1 MLVIEIGLVI
11 FLFVVGILAG
21 LLGSLIGTGG
31 CALMLPILFFIIYKG
46 DINHLPIAVGTT
58 LVAVIFTT
66 ISGAYGHLRIGN
78 VHKKTA
84 LWLGIGGTIG
94 VIVGSLIF
102 SFLVLYNYLLTLE
115 LILGL
120 IFLWPAIRMIKE
132 GVFSPPPMREGDEIG
147 GENWKKAVF
156 GFFVGIATGIAGL
169 GGGYALVPGMIYLFG
184 GPVYITMGTS
194 LAAMIPLA
202 FIGGLLKILGNYV
215 NLVFAV
221 SLGIG
226 TSLGAQIGPRII
238 KKIKPNILKA
248 IFGIVFLYVS
258 LKYILLYFGINI

>member
-1 MLVIEIGLVI
+1 MTIELII
-11 FLFVVGILAG
+11 FLFIVGILAG

-31 CALMLPILFFIIYKG
+31 CALMLPILFFIVYKG
-46 DINHLPIAVGTT
+46 DVNQLPIAIGTT

-66 ISGAYGHLRIGN
+66 TSGAYGHLRIRN
-78 VHKKTA
+78 VHKQTA

-94 VIVGSLIF
+94 VILGSIIF
-102 SFLVLYNYLLTLE
+102 SLLILYNYLVTFE

-132 GVFSPPPMREGDEIG
+132 GVFSPPPMREGDQIG
-147 GENWKKAVF
+147 GEKWKKGVF
-156 GFFVGIATGIAGL
+156 GFLVGIAAGIAGL
-169 GGGYALVPGMIYLFG
+169 GGGYALVPGLIYLFE

-202 FIGGLLKILGNYV
+202 VIGGLLKILGNYV
-215 NLVFAV
+215 NIPFAV

-238 KKIKPNILKA
+238 KKIKPNILKT
-248 IFGIVFLYVS
+248 IFGIVFFYIS
-258 LKYILLYFGINI
+258 LKYILLYFGIHI